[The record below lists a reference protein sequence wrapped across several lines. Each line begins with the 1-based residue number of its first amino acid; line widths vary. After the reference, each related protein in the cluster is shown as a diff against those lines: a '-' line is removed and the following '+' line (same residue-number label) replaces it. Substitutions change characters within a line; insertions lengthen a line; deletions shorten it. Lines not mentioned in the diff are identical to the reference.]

1 MKAQIVKVNQKTVV
15 LKNEKGVFA
24 TVSKNK
30 LDFDYKLG
38 DLITLEKDG
47 DEVYFLP
54 MSAPSLHSKNDFWDD
69 SNLVKE
75 IEKDASVEDEG
86 DGKAISGALL
96 CIVFLLVGYYVA
108 YYICCGAAIGCLIYS
123 ISKLSSAKSWK
134 KGVAIVL
141 IIIAVILLIG
151 EIFIASRNGL

>member
-1 MKAQIVKVNQKTVV
+1 
-15 LKNEKGVFA
+15 
-24 TVSKNK
+24 
-30 LDFDYKLG
+30 
-38 DLITLEKDG
+38 
-47 DEVYFLP
+47 

-69 SNLVKE
+69 SNLVKD

-151 EIFIASRNGL
+151 EISIASRNGL

>member
-69 SNLVKE
+69 SNLVKD

-96 CIVFLLVGYYVA
+96 CIVFLLVEYYVA

-151 EIFIASRNGL
+151 EISIASRNGL

>member
-151 EIFIASRNGL
+151 EISIASRNGL

>member
-15 LKNEKGVFA
+15 LKNEKCVFA

-30 LDFDYKLG
+30 LDYKLG
-38 DLITLEKDG
+38 DVITLEKDG
-47 DEVYFLP
+47 EEVYFLP

-151 EIFIASRNGL
+151 EISIASRNGL

>member
-54 MSAPSLHSKNDFWDD
+54 MSAPSLHSENDFWDD
-69 SNLVKE
+69 SNLVKD

-151 EIFIASRNGL
+151 EISIASRNGL

>member
-69 SNLVKE
+69 SNLVKD

-151 EIFIASRNGL
+151 EISIASRNGL

>member
-134 KGVAIVL
+134 KGAAIVL

-151 EIFIASRNGL
+151 EISIASRNGL